1 MNNQQQQGIDD
12 LQRLA
17 NTTVE
22 VTHLDTTED
31 GAKFWNIENLE
42 MTAPITQEENR

>member
-1 MNNQQQQGIDD
+1 MNNQQQGPDD

-31 GAKFWNIENLE
+31 GVRFWNIENLE
-42 MTAPITQEENR
+42 VTAPITQEENQ